1 VFEYSYLARSK
12 DGGIV
17 RDRLVA
23 NDEQSAR
30 RQLEADGLHLLELS
44 AVDAE
49 AIGTGEA
56 GPPLNAANAEAP
68 PSRLPIEV
76 TLVALAEET
85 GDRRLAKVA
94 QQITEDV
101 EQGKNVEQVV
111 ADLASRLPPEIRNLL
126 KVGAESGDVAGVLE
140 RFSKHQIAS
149 QHARR
154 RIRAALAYPI
164 LIVSILVPLLL
175 FLSLF
180 VVPIFSDIF
189 IDFNMQ
195 LPAFTNVILRASEQ
209 MPHFVFG
216 ILILVVGIPFIL
228 RIFGGRW
235 LFHRVRAATPVLGRV
250 WVWSAQR
257 DFAAALASFVGL
269 RMPLVEAVE
278 QTGNTISDRSLAR
291 ACRRV
296 SRDLENGAP
305 LHECL
310 HRSIY
315 FDPTLVAIVAW
326 GEGQGLLPEALNL
339 ATGVFEERIEQFAA
353 FLRRLLPPITMVVVV
368 TVLFYLIVG
377 LMVPLVSLIQ
387 SLSQ

>member
-1 VFEYSYLARSK
+1 VLEFAYVARSRTG
-12 DGGIV
+12 DLV

-30 RQLEADGLHLLELS
+30 QQLEADGLHLLELE

-49 AIGTGEA
+49 LRGDSRADSQ
-56 GPPLNAANAEAP
+56 LDAANAAV
-68 PSRLPIEV
+68 PSIRLPIEV

-85 GDRRLAKVA
+85 GDGRLAKVA
-94 QQITEDV
+94 QRITEAI

-111 ADLASRLPPEIRNLL
+111 ADLSARLPPEIRNLL
-126 KVGAESGDVAGVLE
+126 KVGAESGDIAGVLE

-149 QHARR
+149 QLARR

-164 LIVSILVPLLL
+164 LIFSILVPLLL

-189 IDFNMQ
+189 NEFGIQ
-195 LPAFTNVILRASEQ
+195 LPAFTNVILQASEQ
-209 MPHFVFG
+209 MPHFVAG
-216 ILILVVGIPFIL
+216 VLILVVGIPLVL
-228 RIFGGRW
+228 RVFGGRW
-235 LFHRVRAATPVLGRV
+235 LFHRVRAATPLLGRV

-257 DFAAALASFVGL
+257 DFAAALATFVGL

-278 QTGNTISDRSLAR
+278 QTGNAIADRSLAR

-296 SRDLENGAP
+296 SRDLANGAS

-315 FDPTLVAIVAW
+315 FDPALVAIVAW

-339 ATGVFEERIEQFAA
+339 ATGVFDERIEQFAA